1 MQNIAQYGDSSG
13 LTNPTDYMGNA
24 TVYQLGRT
32 AAGTQG
38 QSTTSDPANILAQY
52 KFQDIFPTTISDIA
66 LSYDTGDTIEEFTV
80 EFQVQYFY
88 PEAPG
93 AGA

>member
-1 MQNIAQYGDSSG
+1 MNRSTSG
-13 LTNPTDYMGNA
+13 
-24 TVYQLGRT
+24 
-32 AAGTQG
+32 
-38 QSTTSDPANILAQY
+38 PANILAQY

>member
-13 LTNPTDYMGNA
+13 LTNPSDYMGNA

-32 AAGTQG
+32 AAAAQTQS
-38 QSTTSDPANILAQY
+38 STSSPANILAQY
-52 KFQDIFPTTISDIA
+52 KFQDIFPTTVSDIA

-80 EFQVQYFY
+80 DFQVQYFY
-88 PEAPG
+88 PEAAG